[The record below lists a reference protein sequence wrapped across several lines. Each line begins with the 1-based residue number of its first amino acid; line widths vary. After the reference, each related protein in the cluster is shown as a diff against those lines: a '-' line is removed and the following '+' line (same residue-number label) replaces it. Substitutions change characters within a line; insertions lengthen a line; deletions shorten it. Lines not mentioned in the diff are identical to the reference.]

1 MADPKQHRLHCKAP
15 SPLPMAT
22 NGERRTRQRRLLP
35 PEKLLAG
42 ALYSWTE
49 IEPFVRVS
57 RETWRMRVKDGTA
70 PPKVPT
76 GARGIRYRGAEVLRW
91 IDDPIGYEAPRQAP
105 SRR

>member
-1 MADPKQHRLHCKAP
+1 MSEDRKP
-15 SPLPMAT
+15 
-22 NGERRTRQRRLLP
+22 RQRRLLP

-57 RETWRMRVKDGTA
+57 REAWRIRVKDGTA

-76 GARGIRYRGAEVLRW
+76 GARGIKYRGSEVLRW
-91 IDDPIGYEAPRQAP
+91 IADPIGYEAPKPAP

>member
-1 MADPKQHRLHCKAP
+1 MIEAKKP
-15 SPLPMAT
+15 
-22 NGERRTRQRRLLP
+22 RQRRLPP
-35 PEKLLAG
+35 PEKLLPG
-42 ALYSWTE
+42 ALYSWME

-76 GARGIRYRGAEVLRW
+76 GARGVKYRGGEVLRW
-91 IDDPIGYEAPRQAP
+91 IDDPIGYEAPKPAA

>member
-1 MADPKQHRLHCKAP
+1 MSEAKKP
-15 SPLPMAT
+15 
-22 NGERRTRQRRLLP
+22 RQRRLLP

-76 GARGIRYRGAEVLRW
+76 GARGIKYRGLEVLRW
-91 IDDPIGYEAPRQAP
+91 IDDPIGYEAPRPTAN
-105 SRR
+105 RR